1 LDENGGGGSKV
12 KTVSKLEKDLLLAFK
27 EQEKSLLAPAPSF
40 LYPYLSSAELLH
52 PQIN

>member
-27 EQEKSLLAPAPSF
+27 EQEKSLLA
-40 LYPYLSSAELLH
+40 AELLH